1 MTKKNSVR
9 KNSQKKKKNNYTT
22 HPACISSFVKLPA
35 PSPNSCRYIQSWNIK
50 IANIS
55 KNTNVTT
62 NYTEELNGSHH
73 HPTCTFTNL
82 SVHLHNMH

>member
-1 MTKKNSVR
+1 MTKKIQLERTHEKR
-9 KNSQKKKKNNYTT
+9 KNNNTT

-62 NYTEELNGSHH
+62 NYIEELNGSHHH